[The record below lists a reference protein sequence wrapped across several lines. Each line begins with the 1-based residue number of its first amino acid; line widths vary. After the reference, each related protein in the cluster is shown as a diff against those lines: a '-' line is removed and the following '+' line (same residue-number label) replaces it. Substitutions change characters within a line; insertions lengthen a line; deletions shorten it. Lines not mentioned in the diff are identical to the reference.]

1 MPRIAKIPRSIV
13 REKSELRLGALVT
26 LVIKHGNL
34 SQGFLEKEI
43 LTHKHVKV
51 VKAVLYFASVSNA
64 D

>member
-13 REKSELRLGALVT
+13 REKSELRLGGVLVG

-34 SQGFLEKEI
+34 SQGFLEKE

>member
-13 REKSELRLGALVT
+13 REKSELRLGVLVA
-26 LVIKHGNL
+26 LVIKHGSL